1 MHMGANTQATTPQ
14 WDAGAAVG
22 TFGRCVLGW
31 QKVKATMPQVMYAP
45 VLDGEDTRMERRTL
59 DQIVNRTRSGDLVFY
74 FHSKGVSDRRS
85 NQEPGACGVS
95 SERRGVCCS
104 ITFGSYFLRIGMAP
118 SPLNHLSDE
127 CAGMRN

>member
-1 MHMGANTQATTPQ
+1 MHKGANTQATTPQ
-14 WDAGAAVG
+14 WDAGARWHTRAVCA
-22 TFGRCVLGW
+22 RL
-31 QKVKATMPQVMYAP
+31 QKGQGHDAQVMYAP
-45 VLDGEDTRMERRTL
+45 VLDGEDMRMERRTL

-95 SERRGVCCS
+95 SDHRGVCCS